1 MPTATTDAPR
11 SSTAPAADTAV
22 RRPFV
27 WVVWV
32 ALLVVVAVGVVAL
45 GALPYRAWVAQRAQL
60 KETEARLSAIQVQ
73 NDALEQRIAA
83 LQTPAEVERLARERY
98 GLARPGEQSFVIL
111 PQAADPLPGGWPYS
125 VVGEILAARTAAAAA
140 APAGTVAPT
149 GAETSAPAAP
159 DTTVAALPETSP
171 APADP
176 TAAPPSTAAP

>member
-11 SSTAPAADTAV
+11 TSTAPAADAGG

-45 GALPYRAWVAQRAQL
+45 GALPYRAWVAQREQL
-60 KETEARLSAIQVQ
+60 QQTEARLRAIQDQ
-73 NDALEQRIAA
+73 NASLEQRIAA

-125 VVGEILAARTAAAAA
+125 VVGEILAARTAAAAS
-140 APAGTVAPT
+140 PATAPT
-149 GAETSAPAAP
+149 A
-159 DTTVAALPETSP
+159 DTTVASVETSVAATP
-171 APADP
+171 DTTAAAETAAVEATAPA
-176 TAAPPSTAAP
+176 STATP